1 MDIFQNFIP
10 YKKDHC
16 VCYMSN
22 LFRSDSTYVNTLSGI
37 LYMDIN
43 WLK

>member
-10 YKKDHC
+10 YKKDPY

-22 LFRSDSTYVNTLSGI
+22 LLRRNSTYVNTLSGI

-43 WLK
+43 CLK